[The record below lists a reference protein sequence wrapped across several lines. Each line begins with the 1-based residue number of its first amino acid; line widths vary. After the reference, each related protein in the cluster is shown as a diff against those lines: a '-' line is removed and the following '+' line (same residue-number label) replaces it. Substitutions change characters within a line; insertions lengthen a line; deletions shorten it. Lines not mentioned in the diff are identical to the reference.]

1 MRVEQ
6 NWLRV
11 FLFTTTVA
19 FVCGSIIIAL
29 TSKNPTL
36 AMRWF
41 YLGPVSNTYFLGNT
55 LSDSIPLILTGLGA
69 VIAFSAGTFNLG
81 LEGQLYFGTLCA
93 TFVVLH
99 LTEFNKNISALFAL
113 MVAFG
118 VGGSIGALCGFLK
131 ISFKVDEL
139 LSSFLISQALIH
151 ITDYFLNNPLRDP
164 LAGLSASKYIDDSV
178 MFSKILS
185 PSNLHS
191 GIFIAILLVVTIY
204 LITQFSVFG
213 YQIKVTGSNYEFAK
227 YGGIKVGRVWL
238 VALFLSGGMA
248 GLGGIIDVLG
258 VHGRM
263 IRGFSFGYG
272 FNGIAVALI
281 ARNNPIFVIPAAL
294 LFSYLEMGA
303 QISSIMADI
312 TPEISKIVQATIFY
326 LITAER
332 LVEFI
337 VRKKEKIY
345 GS

>member
-11 FLFTTTVA
+11 FLFTTIVA
-19 FVCGSIIIAL
+19 FVCGSVIIVF
-29 TSKNPTL
+29 TSKNPSL

-41 YLGPVSNTYFLGNT
+41 YLGPLSNGYFFGNM
-55 LSDSIPLILTGLGA
+55 LSGSIPLIFTGLAA
-69 VIAFSAGTFNLG
+69 VIAFCAGTFNLG
-81 LEGQLYFGTLCA
+81 LEGQLYFGTLWG
-93 TFVVLH
+93 TFVAIN
-99 LTEFNKNISALFAL
+99 LTDTSTLLAMLIAFSVGAL
-113 MVAFG
+113 
-118 VGGSIGALCGFLK
+118 IGALCGLLK
-131 ISFKVDEL
+131 IVLKVDEL
-139 LSSFLISQALIH
+139 LSSFLISLALIH

-164 LAGLSASKYIDDSV
+164 LAGLSATKYVKESI
-178 MFSKILS
+178 MFSKILP

-191 GIFIAILLVVTIY
+191 GIFIAVTAVFLTYLLMNFT
-204 LITQFSVFG
+204 TFG
-213 YQIKVTGSNYEFAK
+213 YQIKVTGSNYEFAR
-227 YGGIKVGRVWL
+227 YGGIKVYRVWL
-238 VALFLSGGMA
+238 SALFLSGGMA
-248 GLGGIIDVLG
+248 GLGGMIDVLG

-294 LFSYLEMGA
+294 LFSYLEMGT

-312 TPEISKIVQATIFY
+312 TPEISKILQATIFY

-332 LVEFI
+332 LVQFI
-337 VRKKEKIY
+337 VRKKEKIH